1 MAIPPALPSPKLP
14 LLPPA
19 SSFAAFI
26 AAQAETCPPRR
37 AASFSGAAPF
47 IAYSAAE
54 AASKAPPLVYREK
67 VLFDCLSPGNA
78 SISVTLALLPA
89 VAAELVRANILPAG
103 DFSNAP
109 PPEPEPFD
117 WMLMLQNAALALA
130 RDLLSKVTQQFIEIR
145 AKLRVPQWV
154 HMELIKHVPTFSEYL
169 HGKPHLSIKS
179 SLAGR
184 WRAARGVALSKVA
197 YANRTLGLFVAD
209 ALLVDGARLLF
220 PADCRTRLVYASD
233 DPAVASFVRNFKL
246 KVGKHA
252 LSGCLSY
259 VLGVVTPLLLPTPC
273 PFFVGFLLGDVVAVF
288 AAEAAVAKYG
298 EIK

>member
-1 MAIPPALPSPKLP
+1 MAILPALPSPKLP

-26 AAQAETCPPRR
+26 AAQAESCPPRR

-89 VAAELVRANILPAG
+89 VAGELVRANILPAG
-103 DFSNAP
+103 DISNAP

-145 AKLRVPQWV
+145 AKLRVPQC
-154 HMELIKHVPTFSEYL
+154 
-169 HGKPHLSIKS
+169 
-179 SLAGR
+179 
-184 WRAARGVALSKVA
+184 
-197 YANRTLGLFVAD
+197 
-209 ALLVDGARLLF
+209 ALL
-220 PADCRTRLVYASD
+220 PAPPR
-233 DPAVASFVRNFKL
+233 P
-246 KVGKHA
+246 
-252 LSGCLSY
+252 CLRRESA
-259 VLGVVTPLLLPTPC
+259 P
-273 PFFVGFLLGDVVAVF
+273 
-288 AAEAAVAKYG
+288 
-298 EIK
+298 